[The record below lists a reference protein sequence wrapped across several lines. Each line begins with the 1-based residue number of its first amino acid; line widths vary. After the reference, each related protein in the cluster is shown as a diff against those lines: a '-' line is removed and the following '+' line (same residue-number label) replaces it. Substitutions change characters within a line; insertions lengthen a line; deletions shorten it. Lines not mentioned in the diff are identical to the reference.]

1 MRLAIASGFAC
12 FMLLVSSATAA
23 DYNRHTLTTHRIQ
36 LIALPYLHAFHQDG
50 QGSFISIGRHQY
62 RQDLSTGQW
71 RITITSIPQ
80 YSSHNSALL
89 TVDNNQTTQ
98 PALAFRQKLIIPL
111 PLPAGSLTIQ
121 SIQRQP
127 LWLQISCRD
136 TQKQAWHAPSLTPAV
151 TALALAEQKRKSR
164 LAKRMA
170 DRAFYFGYDTNKDAL
185 K

>member
-1 MRLAIASGFAC
+1 
-12 FMLLVSSATAA
+12 MLLVSSATAA
-23 DYNRHTLTTHRIQ
+23 DYNSHTLTRHRIQ
-36 LIALPYLHAFHQDG
+36 LIALPYLHTFY
-50 QGSFISIGRHQY
+50 QGRQRPVMSMDRHQY

-80 YSSHNSALL
+80 YSSHSSALH

-111 PLPAGSLTIQ
+111 PLPAGPLTIQ

-127 LWLQISCRD
+127 LWLQISYRD
-136 TQKQAWHAPSLTPAV
+136 TQKQVWHAPSLTPAV
-151 TALALAEQKRKSR
+151 TALALAEQKRKAR